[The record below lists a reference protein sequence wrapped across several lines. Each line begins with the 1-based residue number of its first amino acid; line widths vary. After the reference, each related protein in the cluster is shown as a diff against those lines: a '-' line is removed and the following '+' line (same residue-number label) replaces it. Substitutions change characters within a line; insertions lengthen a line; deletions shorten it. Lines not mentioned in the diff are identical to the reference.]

1 MREWIMDKRFVAA
14 FLAAQSG
21 PRSGNNDND
30 PRVQQA
36 LAWIQG
42 PIKPPAPAT
51 SKPPNHHPSSGPTRS
66 TNHRAI
72 ELLAPTTLDP
82 TASLDDLCRYIHS
95 SLTTTTW
102 HIMGHFYLDSSD
114 DGPQLA
120 VFPASHKKQTG
131 KSFVVKL
138 TQCDDELAF
147 ADAVD
152 AFQGDKSAF
161 LVDWIDWGPV
171 TLAGVDC
178 FALVMERGQGNCHDQ
193 LREIQSDAF
202 LRLRCVD
209 HVTRAVGYL
218 HTNEYV
224 HGDLKLENVVQFGS
238 YKLIDFDNATR
249 MGHTMARRCTKSY
262 CPPEL
267 ALHLRAGGP
276 PVQASATFDLWCLGV
291 LVLKLFVKNGVLV
304 EFDGLDGDAIL
315 DVIAAPGFSFQASL
329 RAADVNGRQRK
340 YLAKCL
346 EPNPAKRAT
355 SIHTMLK
362 VVELK
367 ANATTTTHLIPHQ
380 ASCVPCTLPCVWSLS
395 IDHTRRR
402 VPTGDAL
409 RLVPCTV
416 RFLAP
421 QSTGCLY
428 AVDGGATATVPADS
442 KAVQLVLPFLRV
454 LRSLVEVVDYL
465 ADEGLAVDV
474 LTAFNLA
481 ATSFPAWDALDK
493 TVQALESIH
502 STSVLSLESDLD
514 VWLER
519 MAGPSSSMDEM
530 ELQRLHFDVVQAF
543 TKFATAPE
551 THERVADLLNAIG
564 ATTQGGSEA
573 VAVVCGLRKGKPAG
587 ATDDQWLCATHATT
601 TPVSLLACPKPPHA
615 SHHPWPGIWMLDTKQ
630 PVPSGWDSHVDRLR
644 TVTFQ
649 VRFQCEHHGGCADN
663 ATEVDLVGG
672 SDAMQRVLPVLKASA
687 QLLKG
692 LTLASYYELAVGD
705 GFEFDFQHALR
716 HINFVAA
723 LEKLHDGVPL
733 PADAALDTMT
743 DRLENEDLED
753 DQAAEIM
760 DHLRRMFL
768 EHRHSKMLGDA
779 IQTLG
784 LAEEHTPVALNGLY
798 KTTLDDG
805 NVRWVCANHVTIVP

>member
-1 MREWIMDKRFVAA
+1 MVAAQQGQRDAVTILLQRKASIDNVNKEGSTALFEAVTNGHGNVVVLLVDGHADLTLKCKGETAYKVAVKLGHVSIADYLLRISRRQGGQALAQKRIDDAIVLTSQVISDTDTKSANGQDLLYRSAAYICARNQAAALADVKRGVAFGQQDGFAAAGDLLLGLGHTTDAITAFEWGLQDNPTAVACHVGLAKAKDIHDAATRSRALLTRLASNADMREWIMDKRFVAA

-346 EPNPAKRAT
+346 E
-355 SIHTMLK
+355 
-362 VVELK
+362 
-367 ANATTTTHLIPHQ
+367 
-380 ASCVPCTLPCVWSLS
+380 
-395 IDHTRRR
+395 
-402 VPTGDAL
+402 
-409 RLVPCTV
+409 
-416 RFLAP
+416 
-421 QSTGCLY
+421 
-428 AVDGGATATVPADS
+428 
-442 KAVQLVLPFLRV
+442 
-454 LRSLVEVVDYL
+454 
-465 ADEGLAVDV
+465 
-474 LTAFNLA
+474 
-481 ATSFPAWDALDK
+481 
-493 TVQALESIH
+493 
-502 STSVLSLESDLD
+502 
-514 VWLER
+514 
-519 MAGPSSSMDEM
+519 
-530 ELQRLHFDVVQAF
+530 
-543 TKFATAPE
+543 
-551 THERVADLLNAIG
+551 
-564 ATTQGGSEA
+564 
-573 VAVVCGLRKGKPAG
+573 
-587 ATDDQWLCATHATT
+587 
-601 TPVSLLACPKPPHA
+601 
-615 SHHPWPGIWMLDTKQ
+615 
-630 PVPSGWDSHVDRLR
+630 
-644 TVTFQ
+644 
-649 VRFQCEHHGGCADN
+649 
-663 ATEVDLVGG
+663 
-672 SDAMQRVLPVLKASA
+672 
-687 QLLKG
+687 
-692 LTLASYYELAVGD
+692 
-705 GFEFDFQHALR
+705 
-716 HINFVAA
+716 
-723 LEKLHDGVPL
+723 
-733 PADAALDTMT
+733 
-743 DRLENEDLED
+743 
-753 DQAAEIM
+753 
-760 DHLRRMFL
+760 
-768 EHRHSKMLGDA
+768 
-779 IQTLG
+779 
-784 LAEEHTPVALNGLY
+784 
-798 KTTLDDG
+798 
-805 NVRWVCANHVTIVP
+805 